1 MTSHPSLPGR
11 LGGAEVGDSPQEWPV
26 ASSTTHYESPYLS
39 VGVDVIVAPDG
50 SEHAR
55 AVVRPNGAVG
65 VLALDDEDRVLLV
78 EQYRH
83 AMQHRMVELPAGT
96 LDVDGEEPVEAARRE
111 LAEEADLEAA
121 DWSTLLRLAATP
133 GYSTERW
140 TVYRA
145 TGLSVLPTHDREA
158 EEADMQQWWV
168 PFDVALDAALSGR
181 IADSMT
187 VAGLLAES
195 ARRR

>member
-1 MTSHPSLPGR
+1 MTAHPSLPGD
-11 LGGAEVGDSPQEWPV
+11 LGGAEVGDSAQEWRV
-26 ASSTTHYESPYLS
+26 ASRTSHYESPYLS

-50 SEHAR
+50 SEHGR
-55 AVVRPNGAVG
+55 VVVRPHGAVG
-65 VLALDDEDRVLLV
+65 VLALDDADRVLLV

-83 AMQHRMVELPAGT
+83 AQRQRMVELPAGT
-96 LDVDGEEPVEAARRE
+96 LDVEGEEPLEAARRE
-111 LAEEADLEAA
+111 LGEEADLAAA
-121 DWSTLLRLAATP
+121 DWSTLLTLAATP
-133 GYSTERW
+133 GYSSERW

-145 TGLSVLPTHDREA
+145 TGLSVLPTHEREA

-168 PFDVALDAALSGR
+168 PFETALEAALTGR
-181 IADSMT
+181 IADAMT